1 MKTRPF
7 LALTALNLGL
17 VSFLWLR
24 PVRPLQPAETIT
36 PRPAFSTA
44 LAATA
49 GSGGSLRPLPAAP
62 RTATAPA
69 PVGGSGF
76 HWRQVESEDYPTY
89 IANLRRI
96 GCPANTIRDLI
107 VADVRALYDAHRAAV
122 QPVRAV
128 EFWQKDYEPGP
139 LTDASVKRLLQ
150 LAREEQAVLT
160 QLLDGF
166 WPLRSVEET
175 TAGTTAG
182 NLRLDGM
189 LAAKRE
195 ALLAWQQRFETQER
209 AILELAGN
217 RDLTADETA
226 RLRALDSAREAEL
239 TRLLTPTE
247 REEFALRNSG
257 AAAKLRERM
266 VGFAVSEDEFRSLF
280 RLQQEH
286 ERTVERLAQAGDN
299 AGIKTQTAAFSA
311 AAARLLGSERSEWY
325 ALTGDADFQELH
337 ELGQRHSLALEPLT
351 QAFSLHRAAAEQLGG
366 LADSDELTDAQRQAL
381 SQRIARQLDQR
392 LLTLLGEDAFRA
404 YLRSELRASL

>member
-1 MKTRPF
+1 M
-7 LALTALNLGL
+7 
-17 VSFLWLR
+17 
-24 PVRPLQPAETIT
+24 
-36 PRPAFSTA
+36 
-44 LAATA
+44 
-49 GSGGSLRPLPAAP
+49 
-62 RTATAPA
+62 
-69 PVGGSGF
+69 
-76 HWRQVESEDYPTY
+76 
-89 IANLRRI
+89 
-96 GCPANTIRDLI
+96 
-107 VADVRALYDAHRAAV
+107 
-122 QPVRAV
+122 
-128 EFWQKDYEPGP
+128 
-139 LTDASVKRLLQ
+139 
-150 LAREEQAVLT
+150 
-160 QLLDGF
+160 
-166 WPLRSVEET
+166 
-175 TAGTTAG
+175 
-182 NLRLDGM
+182 
-189 LAAKRE
+189 
-195 ALLAWQQRFETQER
+195 
-209 AILELAGN
+209 
-217 RDLTADETA
+217 TADETA